1 MTIDTTVTPEL
12 TIQQVSRRTGLAESA
27 LRYYERIGL
36 IEPVPRDQSSGH
48 RRYPSDLVAAIEALS
63 CLRGTGM
70 SVADMRAYV
79 ANMQRGHGG
88 EAEQRDL
95 FARHAERLGGE
106 IARLKLREQYVATKA
121 ELWAAKERG
130 DAAAEDQRGRGDR
143 SRYQQ
148 PPAHHAASRSRTVRN
163 SIFLSYGAPRI
174 RR

>member
-1 MTIDTTVTPEL
+1 MRTNLTDEVADL

-36 IEPVPRDQSSGH
+36 IEPVPRHGSSGH

-79 ANMQRGHGG
+79 SNMQRGLAGA
-88 EAEQRDL
+88 AEQRDL

-106 IARLKLREQYVATKA
+106 IVRLQLRERYVATKA
-121 ELWAAKERG
+121 DLWAAMERG
-130 DAAAEDQRGRGDR
+130 DAAAEKRII
-143 SRYQQ
+143 
-148 PPAHHAASRSRTVRN
+148 PTVRQ
-163 SIFLSYGAPRI
+163 LTAQLLTEEAELHHD
-174 RR
+174 